1 MLVGVT
7 VDVPDTGAQVD
18 VLDGRSDLFSL
29 GIVLCELALQSTLPR
44 GLVYQRLKTGER
56 PDSCMIPTEF
66 LEQADDRIPGIRPI
80 LERLLQFRI
89 ERRYPHADALLDD
102 IDALREVHGVFPR
115 LRTWL
120 NTTPMAQEPLEVDP
134 RETAPT
140 AKHQPIAP
148 ESSRASNDLHPLRT
162 NIGDNLDCFM
172 LTKPFDASDVLF
184 VDKLLTQLELKLGM
198 QKKIGLELLIEET
211 LGLQNV
217 EEIAASTPRLEAMVF
232 GMGDYSASQGI
243 DLSLMGGENGYPGD
257 IFHYAKFRVAMAAR
271 AQGIDAID
279 GPFANIGNLNAYRKS
294 CLQARALGIVGKW
307 ALHPTQIEH
316 AQEIFTPDAEAV
328 AEARMMTEA
337 YREAEARGEG
347 AVMIDG
353 KFADVATVRLMA
365 NTLDLAELY
374 KL

>member
-1 MLVGVT
+1 
-7 VDVPDTGAQVD
+7 
-18 VLDGRSDLFSL
+18 
-29 GIVLCELALQSTLPR
+29 
-44 GLVYQRLKTGER
+44 
-56 PDSCMIPTEF
+56 
-66 LEQADDRIPGIRPI
+66 
-80 LERLLQFRI
+80 
-89 ERRYPHADALLDD
+89 
-102 IDALREVHGVFPR
+102 
-115 LRTWL
+115 
-120 NTTPMAQEPLEVDP
+120 
-134 RETAPT
+134 
-140 AKHQPIAP
+140 
-148 ESSRASNDLHPLRT
+148 
-162 NIGDNLDCFM
+162 
-172 LTKPFDASDVLF
+172 
-184 VDKLLTQLELKLGM
+184 M

-294 CLQARALGIVGKW
+294 CLQARALGMVGKW

>member
-1 MLVGVT
+1 MTMYNKHGQPRRHRRCQLSVPASNTRMIEKAAASGVDHVFLDLEDACAPNQKIGARDNIVDALNNLDWGET
-7 VDVPDTGAQVD
+7 VRCVRINDTGTQWCHDD
-18 VLDGRSDLFSL
+18 V
-29 GIVLCELALQSTLPR
+29 IHVVEKA
-44 GLVYQRLKTGER
+44 
-56 PDSCMIPTEF
+56 
-66 LEQADDRIPGIRPI
+66 
-80 LERLLQFRI
+80 
-89 ERRYPHADALLDD
+89 
-102 IDALREVHGVFPR
+102 
-115 LRTWL
+115 
-120 NTTPMAQEPLEVDP
+120 
-134 RETAPT
+134 
-140 AKHQPIAP
+140 
-148 ESSRASNDLHPLRT
+148 
-162 NIGDNLDCFM
+162 GDNLDCFM

-294 CLQARALGIVGKW
+294 CLQARALGMVGKW

>member
-1 MLVGVT
+1 MTMYNKHGQPRRHRRCQLSVPASNTRMIEKAAAIGVDHVFLDLEDACAPNQKIGARDNIVDALNNLDWGET
-7 VDVPDTGAQVD
+7 VRCVRINDTGTQWCHDD
-18 VLDGRSDLFSL
+18 V
-29 GIVLCELALQSTLPR
+29 IHVVEKA
-44 GLVYQRLKTGER
+44 
-56 PDSCMIPTEF
+56 
-66 LEQADDRIPGIRPI
+66 
-80 LERLLQFRI
+80 
-89 ERRYPHADALLDD
+89 
-102 IDALREVHGVFPR
+102 
-115 LRTWL
+115 
-120 NTTPMAQEPLEVDP
+120 
-134 RETAPT
+134 
-140 AKHQPIAP
+140 
-148 ESSRASNDLHPLRT
+148 
-162 NIGDNLDCFM
+162 GDNLDCFM

-294 CLQARALGIVGKW
+294 CLQARALGMVGKW